1 MTIDAVAL
9 MDDPKEQRL
18 SGKKGNEVDA
28 CKAAFWGHKEIGF
41 LWEPSLMAF

>member
-18 SGKKGNEVDA
+18 SGKKGNESTPVRLPLGGT
-28 CKAAFWGHKEIGF
+28 KKIGF
-41 LWEPSLMAF
+41 FMGTFL

>member
-28 CKAAFWGHKEIGF
+28 VRLPFGGTKK
-41 LWEPSLMAF
+41 